1 MLNSA
6 RALFVNNNVVS
17 LRDFGNHR
25 QPIMNRLN
33 ANMRVYDSDWKF
45 ELSSTFINHHDH
57 FNGALEGAK
66 CCLFFFCLLQSFSA
80 LPVAAWK
87 EMAKLLKPIVMKKSR
102 WKPAPKSTLFVRQF
116 RITWVHSLVIAPT
129 KWITVSRGTIVTFSK
144 TAKRQSALSPV
155 VWLSRVIFL
164 CVRYRVVILFGMPQ

>member
-1 MLNSA
+1 MLS
-6 RALFVNNNVVS
+6 
-17 LRDFGNHR
+17 
-25 QPIMNRLN
+25 
-33 ANMRVYDSDWKF
+33 
-45 ELSSTFINHHDH
+45 
-57 FNGALEGAK
+57 
-66 CCLFFFCLLQSFSA
+66 FFFCLLQSFSA

-116 RITWVHSLVIAPT
+116 RMTWVHSLEIAPT
-129 KWITVSRGTIVTFSK
+129 KWITVSRGTTVTFSK

-164 CVRYRVVILFGMPQ
+164 CFRYRVVILFGMPQ

>member
-1 MLNSA
+1 MLS
-6 RALFVNNNVVS
+6 
-17 LRDFGNHR
+17 
-25 QPIMNRLN
+25 
-33 ANMRVYDSDWKF
+33 
-45 ELSSTFINHHDH
+45 
-57 FNGALEGAK
+57 
-66 CCLFFFCLLQSFSA
+66 FFFCLLQSFSA

-129 KWITVSRGTIVTFSK
+129 KWITVSRGTTVTFSK

>member
-1 MLNSA
+1 MP
-6 RALFVNNNVVS
+6 NVV
-17 LRDFGNHR
+17 F
-25 QPIMNRLN
+25 
-33 ANMRVYDSDWKF
+33 
-45 ELSSTFINHHDH
+45 
-57 FNGALEGAK
+57 
-66 CCLFFFCLLQSFSA
+66 FFFCLLQSFSA

-129 KWITVSRGTIVTFSK
+129 KWITVSRGTTVTFSK

-164 CVRYRVVILFGMPQ
+164 CVRSPSRHSLWDATIENNTPLCCCR